1 MSAALPD
8 AEPQKFF
15 KTAASFAGKKA
26 THTDALVGFSEQQL
40 RFLAESVPQI
50 AWTALP
56 DGYTDF
62 MNSRWFEYSG
72 LTAKETYEEL
82 KTAVHPDD
90 LHFYKESWKLSVDT
104 LKPYEVEY
112 RFRRAADGMY
122 RWHLGRAMPVMDLQG
137 KVVRWFGTCT
147 DIHEQKLAEEEVRR
161 INESLETTVKKR
173 TAHLQ
178 AEVERRRATEQQY
191 AEQLML
197 LERMI
202 NTLPM
207 AAAAVSSSGTILHVN
222 AFFQTLFSAFV
233 PDGILKHASA
243 SVLLRAA
250 QTFFTFPDPEQ
261 FFELVRK
268 GEAFIV
274 EIKANDGRFF
284 VFKCLPTNGDGG
296 GYLLSLHD
304 ISNEKRVDSVKS
316 EFMSLASHQL
326 RTPLTSIRWALGR
339 FSRSMA
345 DRMQPEEARL
355 LAIMRE
361 STSAM
366 ADTIRTML
374 SISRVEAGLHPATP
388 TTFALG
394 KFLEQFQD
402 AFKDAC
408 LIKDL
413 TFTLDCLADLS
424 VYTDRL
430 ILREILENLLTNA
443 IKYTPEGG
451 SIHLRAWKDEKGI
464 SVQVED
470 TGVGIP
476 EHQKEKVFTKFFRA
490 ENILILDMQGTG
502 LGLYLVSQLIAVLEG
517 TISFTSK
524 LDEGTSFVLTL
535 PAQTEA

>member
-1 MSAALPD
+1 
-8 AEPQKFF
+8 
-15 KTAASFAGKKA
+15 
-26 THTDALVGFSEQQL
+26 
-40 RFLAESVPQI
+40 
-50 AWTALP
+50 
-56 DGYTDF
+56 
-62 MNSRWFEYSG
+62 
-72 LTAKETYEEL
+72 
-82 KTAVHPDD
+82 
-90 LHFYKESWKLSVDT
+90 
-104 LKPYEVEY
+104 
-112 RFRRAADGMY
+112 
-122 RWHLGRAMPVMDLQG
+122 
-137 KVVRWFGTCT
+137 
-147 DIHEQKLAEEEVRR
+147 
-161 INESLETTVKKR
+161 
-173 TAHLQ
+173 
-178 AEVERRRATEQQY
+178 
-191 AEQLML
+191 
-197 LERMI
+197 
-202 NTLPM
+202 
-207 AAAAVSSSGTILHVN
+207 
-222 AFFQTLFSAFV
+222 
-233 PDGILKHASA
+233 
-243 SVLLRAA
+243 
-250 QTFFTFPDPEQ
+250 
-261 FFELVRK
+261 
-268 GEAFIV
+268 
-274 EIKANDGRFF
+274 
-284 VFKCLPTNGDGG
+284 
-296 GYLLSLHD
+296 
-304 ISNEKRVDSVKS
+304 
-316 EFMSLASHQL
+316 
-326 RTPLTSIRWALGR
+326 
-339 FSRSMA
+339 MA